1 MNENI
6 KSNYYAIIPAIVRYD
21 KELTDKAKL
30 LYGEITCL
38 CNKEGYCFATN
49 NYFANLYNCT
59 PRAIQ
64 FTISKLQEKGYIKII
79 IENNYQ
85 RKIYLTDALGYEK
98 NFTNNNIKYNI
109 DDLFILIINNSNE
122 IPKEFYS
129 NLKRLEFI
137 YPPKIIDT
145 MAQTNL
151 IKLKEIIYTLFLIY
165 NSSFKSIISRLDR
178 ENLVKL
184 YLTCKNHNTED
195 FFNYYKQA
203 IINKYIDTS

>member
-1 MNENI
+1 MYERERV
-6 KSNYYAIIPAIVRYD
+6 IIDIR
-21 KELTDKAKL
+21 
-30 LYGEITCL
+30 
-38 CNKEGYCFATN
+38 
-49 NYFANLYNCT
+49 
-59 PRAIQ
+59 
-64 FTISKLQEKGYIKII
+64 
-79 IENNYQ
+79 
-85 RKIYLTDALGYEK
+85 
-98 NFTNNNIKYNI
+98 KYNI

-137 YPPKIIDT
+137 YPPKIINT

-165 NSSFKSIISRLDR
+165 NSSFKSIVSRLDR